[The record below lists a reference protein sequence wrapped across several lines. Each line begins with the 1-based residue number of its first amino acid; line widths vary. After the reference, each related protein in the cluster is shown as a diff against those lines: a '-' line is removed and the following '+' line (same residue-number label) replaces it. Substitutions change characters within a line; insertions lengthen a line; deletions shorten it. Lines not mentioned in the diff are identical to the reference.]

1 MSSLESCHKLVDRF
15 SRAALGNRV
24 GTTADGKGALGN
36 GGDGVAVTA
45 GFDNLI
51 GDGTPSGSNTIAFN
65 GDDGVEVFS
74 ISSTGNEISRNS
86 IFSNVGLGI
95 DLVGQGESPSTNV
108 FTPNDP
114 GDADEGPNNLQ
125 NKPVLSSAKT
135 VSGKTTIAGKLDSIP
150 NQTYTI
156 EFFSN
161 PQDTNEGKKLIGEKS
176 ITTSA
181 DGLRTFTFSPATS
194 VAVGQEITATAS
206 STATGDTSEF
216 SAPKRVA
223 SS

>member
-1 MSSLESCHKLVDRF
+1 MSPDR
-15 SRAALGNRV
+15 ALGNRV

-95 DLVGQGESPSTNV
+95 DLVGLGESSSTNV

-135 VSGKTTIAGKLDSIP
+135 VSAKTTIAGKLDSIP
-150 NQTYTI
+150 NQPYTI

-194 VAVGQEITATAS
+194 VAVGQEITATAF